1 MDASPPHKSDL
12 LIETN
17 RLSKSFAR
25 GESRYSLGVDFIV
38 LAAIA
43 AMMTAIAA
51 RIYPRL
57 TM

>member
-1 MDASPPHKSDL
+1 MNASPPPKSDL

-17 RLSKSFAR
+17 RLSKSFA
-25 GESRYSLGVDFIV
+25 GGASKYGLGVDFIV

-43 AMMTAIAA
+43 AAMTVIAA